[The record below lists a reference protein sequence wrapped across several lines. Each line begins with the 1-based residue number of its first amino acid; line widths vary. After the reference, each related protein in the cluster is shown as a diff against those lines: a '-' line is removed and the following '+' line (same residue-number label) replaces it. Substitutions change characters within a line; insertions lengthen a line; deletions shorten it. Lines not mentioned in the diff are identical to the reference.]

1 MINIL
6 LLDTTALTSYFIQDE
21 GTATMRWLISPQ
33 NAAHSTTRYLINN
46 KEIQG
51 FEENLEQLVKDNV
64 IKQIT
69 KKQITTLFNTHYK
82 HKQFKL
88 VGRDASVE
96 DTLCGIYNFV
106 GQITSP
112 LLVTSNAE
120 HTKRVKRH
128 NFQSINPKA
137 QTPQQIEQMLG
148 IGSAPL
154 QVASR

>member
-21 GTATMRWLISPQ
+21 GTITMRWLISPQ

-46 KEIQG
+46 KVIQG

-69 KKQITTLFNTHYK
+69 KNQITTLFNSHYK

-88 VGRDASVE
+88 VGKDASVE

-106 GQITSP
+106 GRITSP
-112 LLVTSNAE
+112 FLVTANTE
-120 HTKRVKRH
+120 HAKIIKNH
-128 NFQSINPKA
+128 NFQSINPKS
-137 QTPQQIEQMLG
+137 QTPQQIEKLLG
-148 IGSAPL
+148 VGSTHL
-154 QVASR
+154 QVANR